1 MKNKI
6 LVGVGLSACAI
17 AWAAKDPV
25 IMTING
31 VDVPKSEFEYLYH
44 KNSQQQ
50 LAPQPLEEYAEM
62 FKVYKLKV
70 ADAKACGLDTTESF
84 RKEMQQYRRELA
96 APFMADSA
104 YINKLVAEAAARA
117 LEDVE
122 ASHIMMLKTRDAAEN
137 RRLRLRLDS
146 LRQELIAGAD
156 FTDLALRRILTEP
169 KNAIVRQYKKIFLLD
184 GVELIFTDDAL
195 DLIVD
200 KAVEYKLGARGL
212 RSIVETIMVDAMF
225 EVPSQPVKTFTVDA
239 AYALGK
245 LEKAHFEKMEISD
258 K

>member
-50 LAPQPLEEYAEM
+50 LAPHPLEEYAEM

-104 YINKLVAEAAARA
+104 YINKLVAEAAAC
-117 LEDVE
+117 
-122 ASHIMMLKTRDAAEN
+122 S
-137 RRLRLRLDS
+137 
-146 LRQELIAGAD
+146 
-156 FTDLALRRILTEP
+156 
-169 KNAIVRQYKKIFLLD
+169 
-184 GVELIFTDDAL
+184 
-195 DLIVD
+195 
-200 KAVEYKLGARGL
+200 
-212 RSIVETIMVDAMF
+212 
-225 EVPSQPVKTFTVDA
+225 
-239 AYALGK
+239 
-245 LEKAHFEKMEISD
+245 
-258 K
+258 

>member
-156 FTDLALRRILTEP
+156 FTDLALRYSQDRSVVNNKGYMGFISSGRFPYEFET
-169 KNAIVRQYKKIFLLD
+169 AA
-184 GVELIFTDDAL
+184 FTTP
-195 DLIVD
+195 
-200 KAVEYKLGARGL
+200 EG
-212 RSIVETIMVDAMF
+212 
-225 EVPSQPVKTFTVDA
+225 
-239 AYALGK
+239 
-245 LEKAHFEKMEISD
+245 EISEVVESPAGYHIV
-258 K
+258 KAGRHRT